1 VRIRLP
7 GGATLDEADGI
18 RRVGVDRE
26 RDEVTSIT
34 VFTDPLEIDAGYEK
48 AVAWAQQFGLPRE
61 PLDRWH
67 ARAKS
72 EKPPDISA
80 GQSIDNH
87 RFLGPEGPVP
97 TVEVHTSF
105 NDERPV
111 VTSVQFF
118 WPGRRAPGGTT
129 SGT

>member
-1 VRIRLP
+1 MAPLWRHCNTKFWCRP
-7 GGATLDEADGI
+7 RRGGASA
-18 RRVGVDRE
+18 RP
-26 RDEVTSIT
+26 SIT
-34 VFTDPLEIDAGYEK
+34 VFTDPLEIDAGYEQ
-48 AVAWAQQFGLPRE
+48 AVPWAQQFGLPRE

-67 ARAKS
+67 ARAKT
-72 EKPPDISA
+72 EKPPDISGA
-80 GQSIDNH
+80 GRSIDNH

-118 WPGRRAPGGTT
+118 
-129 SGT
+129 

>member
-1 VRIRLP
+1 MRPLAEP
-7 GGATLDEADGI
+7 AGPALD
-18 RRVGVDRE
+18 
-26 RDEVTSIT
+26 
-34 VFTDPLEIDAGYEK
+34 
-48 AVAWAQQFGLPRE
+48 GLPWPE
-61 PLDRWH
+61 GD
-67 ARAKS
+67 A
-72 EKPPDISA
+72 D
-80 GQSIDNH
+80 H

>member
-1 VRIRLP
+1 MRAVAASSASG
-7 GGATLDEADGI
+7 GGAAASL
-18 RRVGVDRE
+18 
-26 RDEVTSIT
+26 
-34 VFTDPLEIDAGYEK
+34 AGS
-48 AVAWAQQFGLPRE
+48 GSSTRN
-61 PLDRWH
+61 
-67 ARAKS
+67 

-87 RFLGPEGPVP
+87 RFPGPGGPVP

-105 NDERPV
+105 NEQRPV

-129 SGT
+129 SGTYRAGTLTRAW